1 MRTAIVI
8 DDSASTDWTPNDYND
23 RSGYTLR
30 AEIAIGEA
38 YLRQDPDASIIGLN
52 AGLVKDFSDLE
63 PMMSTPQKEFIQA
76 VEDYD
81 RIVLIMDSPL
91 AFNGRTDPNELKVIA
106 SAQGTKEIQIVLVM
120 DDLMGLGSQLSDQRD
135 HHLNQLRRLLIPHIT
150 MIVDPRAILDFGF

>member
-1 MRTAIVI
+1 MKTAIVI
-8 DDSASTDWTPNDYND
+8 DDSASTDWNPNDYDD

-30 AEIAIGEA
+30 AEIAVGEA

-63 PMMSTPQKEFIQA
+63 PMMATPQKEFIQA

-81 RIVLIMDSPL
+81 RIVLVTDSAL
-91 AFNGRTDPNELKVIA
+91 AFNGKADPHELKVIMSA
-106 SAQGTKEIQIVLVM
+106 SGDKEIQIVLVM
-120 DDLMGLGSQLSDQRD
+120 EDMLAVASNLLDGGD
-135 HHLNQLRRLLIPHIT
+135 HHLHQLRRLLAPYIV